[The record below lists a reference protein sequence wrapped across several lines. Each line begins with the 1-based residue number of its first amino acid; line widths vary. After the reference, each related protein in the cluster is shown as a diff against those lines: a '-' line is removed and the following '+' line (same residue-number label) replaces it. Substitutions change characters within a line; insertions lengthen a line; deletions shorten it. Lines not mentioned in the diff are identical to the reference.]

1 MWEPGELRH
10 TVYQVETQFE
20 GNRRSSHDAGK
31 QSRKTW
37 MLTHSRRQSV
47 FSFGHVLMSLSLTIR
62 CENRC
67 SPVPDKVKRGEK
79 QKQKKTKKKGES
91 ENMGERERNGKDR
104 KKSRNRQR
112 CRITWNSSGTRRGK
126 KRQLRL
132 RGVQRTP
139 VRDRRWAM
147 QALAVEIIGKEA
159 VQPQK
164 GCRTAS
170 LPSNL
175 LHQTLRDLKREKA
188 TKKNTE
194 NVA

>member
-1 MWEPGELRH
+1 
-10 TVYQVETQFE
+10 
-20 GNRRSSHDAGK
+20 
-31 QSRKTW
+31 
-37 MLTHSRRQSV
+37 
-47 FSFGHVLMSLSLTIR
+47 
-62 CENRC
+62 
-67 SPVPDKVKRGEK
+67 
-79 QKQKKTKKKGES
+79 
-91 ENMGERERNGKDR
+91 MGERERNGKDR

-175 LHQTLRDLKREKA
+175 LHQTLRDLKREK
-188 TKKNTE
+188 TKKKHRERCLTVNFRFLFSFFFSSFFFATAMN
-194 NVA
+194 NVLG